1 MKYLAI
7 ALLGCSMAAM
17 AQTAKTNSPKLDMK
31 MAITQSA
38 LWDEMNNSPSLKDCR
53 DADWPDTF
61 ACNFM
66 ARATLRIAREYWVR
80 DHAKHVSAPKS
91 KRKAEQ

>member
-1 MKYLAI
+1 
-7 ALLGCSMAAM
+7 MAAM

-66 ARATLRIAREYWVR
+66 ASGYSTDRTRVLGERSRKTRVRTKIEAQGRAVDRR
-80 DHAKHVSAPKS
+80 
-91 KRKAEQ
+91 